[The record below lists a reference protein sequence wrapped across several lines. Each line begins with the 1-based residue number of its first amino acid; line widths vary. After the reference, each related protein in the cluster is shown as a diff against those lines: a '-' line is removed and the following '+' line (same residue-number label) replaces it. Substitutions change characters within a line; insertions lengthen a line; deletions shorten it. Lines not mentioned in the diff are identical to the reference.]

1 MLWKQESLVS
11 YLQPLQL
18 QLAALLAM
26 SLPKNTRKAVTFAE
40 GTVFEASRPQ
50 ALFHRIDSHYTPGRH
65 GRAADDAW
73 EDTSFVNS
81 LVYQLDHHKVL
92 QTFVAVDLQHAQ
104 ALKSAFRDHMM
115 YQTCMDY
122 IFEGDKP
129 TVKYYPAP
137 DYLMAE
143 LEKTLIAQQ
152 TDGVQSFVHSIGH
165 ADGLVLWKEKG
176 TGECLGV
183 QWITDTYNN
192 REACDLSENMKLA
205 IPCENKGYKRSL
217 VLSQLR
223 RSI

>member
-73 EDTSFVNS
+73 EDTSFMNS

-92 QTFVAVDLQHAQ
+92 QTFVVVDLQHAQ

-129 TVKYYPAP
+129 TVKYHPAR

-143 LEKTLIAQQ
+143 LEKALIAQQ
-152 TDGVQSFVHSIGH
+152 TDGDQSFV
-165 ADGLVLWKEKG
+165 KEKG